1 MATQQSSPA
10 PATIPGTKSN
20 YLMEM
25 LTELKKTTWPT
36 KQEAV
41 RLTSLVLAV
50 IVALSIYMGILD
62 WLLTLIVQK
71 TGLLK

>member
-10 PATIPGTKSN
+10 PAVVAGQKSN
-20 YLMEM
+20 YFMEM
-25 LTELKKTTWPT
+25 FTELKKTTWPT
-36 KQEAV
+36 KHEAM

-62 WLLTLIVQK
+62 WLLTTLVQK